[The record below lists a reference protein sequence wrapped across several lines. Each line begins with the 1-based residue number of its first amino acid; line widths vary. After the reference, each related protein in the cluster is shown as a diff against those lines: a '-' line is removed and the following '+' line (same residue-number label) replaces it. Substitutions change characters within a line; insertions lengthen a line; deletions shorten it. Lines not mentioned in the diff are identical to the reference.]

1 VSSFSKFGNSV
12 PTNTITFTTPADPKT
27 GIVLNTEE
35 KSLSVFP
42 NPVNNSF
49 VMVTKENVWMKIFD
63 IHGNLMLEKNNC
75 SASETV
81 DISGF
86 SSGVYFLQA
95 CNKEK
100 ISAVKLV
107 KN

>member
-1 VSSFSKFGNSV
+1 MSNFIG
-12 PTNTITFTTPADPKT
+12 TNTIIFTTPADPNT
-27 GIVLNTEE
+27 GISLNTEE

-42 NPVNNSF
+42 NPVHDSF
-49 VMVTKENVWMKIFD
+49 VLETKGNVWMKIFD
-63 IHGNLMLEKNNC
+63 IHGNLMLQKNNC

-81 DISGF
+81 DITGF

-100 ISAVKLV
+100 ISVVKLV